1 MQIIKANP
9 LNNEDLENLGLSWHT
24 DVDNTP
30 YVSDEII
37 EVSEE
42 EAQKYYDAANELY
55 DMYVEA
61 GQYVIDNDLFVSV
74 FVSAF
79 GIGLLLWHTFYLF
92 TM

>member
-37 EVSEE
+37 EVKHTALSKE
-42 EAQKYYDAANELY
+42 
-55 DMYVEA
+55 
-61 GQYVIDNDLFVSV
+61 V
-74 FVSAF
+74 FVQGAISACLK
-79 GIGLLLWHTFYLF
+79 IVDKDNGLFSLKNLY
-92 TM
+92 

>member
-42 EAQKYYDAANELY
+42 EAQKDVIRA
-55 DMYVEA
+55 VEA
-61 GQYVIDNDLFVSV
+61 FI
-74 FVSAF
+74 ACRC
-79 GIGLLLWHTFYLF
+79 HC
-92 TM
+92 

>member
-42 EAQKYYDAANELY
+42 EAQKWGCVYT
-55 DMYVEA
+55 
-61 GQYVIDNDLFVSV
+61 IWSV
-74 FVSAF
+74 CSYTVGTEIFCN
-79 GIGLLLWHTFYLF
+79 
-92 TM
+92 TMCSHPCDQPFA